1 LAGFH
6 RARRVFWRC
15 FVPQVIVL
23 ALLGAGAYMGYRW
36 VVRTSREIAAEMQR
50 AQDELRRGAPSH
62 VERDLGR
69 LEYDPQSGVYRP
81 VKRG

>member
-1 LAGFH
+1 
-6 RARRVFWRC
+6 
-15 FVPQVIVL
+15 VIVL

-50 AQDELRRGAPSH
+50 AQDELRRGAPPP

>member
-1 LAGFH
+1 LH

-15 FVPQVIVL
+15 FVPQVIML

-50 AQDELRRGAPSH
+50 AQDELRRGAPPH

>member
-1 LAGFH
+1 
-6 RARRVFWRC
+6 
-15 FVPQVIVL
+15 VPHVIVL

-36 VVRTSREIAAEMQR
+36 IMRTSKEIAAEVQR
-50 AQDELRRGAPSH
+50 AQEELRRDASPH

-69 LEYDPQSGVYRP
+69 LEYDPQSEVYRP

>member
-1 LAGFH
+1 M
-6 RARRVFWRC
+6 
-15 FVPQVIVL
+15 PQVIVL

-36 VVRTSREIAAEMQR
+36 LVRTSRQIAAAMQR
-50 AQDELRRGAPSH
+50 AQDDLRRGAPPH

-81 VKRG
+81 VRGDRGRG

>member
-1 LAGFH
+1 
-6 RARRVFWRC
+6 
-15 FVPQVIVL
+15 VPQVIVL

-50 AQDELRRGAPSH
+50 AQDKLRRGAPPH

-69 LEYDPQSGVYRP
+69 LEYDSQSGVYRP

>member
-1 LAGFH
+1 
-6 RARRVFWRC
+6 
-15 FVPQVIVL
+15 VPQVIVL

-50 AQDELRRGAPSH
+50 AQDELRRGALPH

-69 LEYDPQSGVYRP
+69 LEYDSQSGVYRP

>member
-1 LAGFH
+1 M
-6 RARRVFWRC
+6 
-15 FVPQVIVL
+15 PQVIVL

-50 AQDELRRGAPSH
+50 AQDEVRRDAPPH

-81 VKRG
+81 VKLADQGGADRGRYR